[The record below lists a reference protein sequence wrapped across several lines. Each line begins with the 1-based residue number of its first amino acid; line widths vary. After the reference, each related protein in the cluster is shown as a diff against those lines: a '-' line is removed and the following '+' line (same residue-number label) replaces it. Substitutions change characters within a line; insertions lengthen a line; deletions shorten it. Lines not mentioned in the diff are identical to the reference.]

1 MIAFNFFSIQWRWGL
16 TGQSEAEC
24 ATQSNSGWPHS
35 FTRSPSGTLHS
46 DWLQSHSGRLVK
58 VCRQL
63 LLSPSWCI
71 KVILTTD
78 NKDLPPWSPSS
89 KHGRNNFGW
98 SQVLHQNSAAS
109 SGHLKNCSVWRYIE
123 LWLNL
128 FDASGFVTSGSYL
141 QQKNLWKKQLYCK
154 KILLWSLPVELV
166 ITHSTSEETDISPKS
181 RRKPK

>member
-1 MIAFNFFSIQWRWGL
+1 MVGTNWSIR
-16 TGQSEAEC
+16 
-24 ATQSNSGWPHS
+24 GWVCHIIK
-35 FTRSPSGTLHS
+35 LWVHS
-46 DWLQSHSGRLVK
+46 DWLQSHLGRLVK

-63 LLSPSWCI
+63 LLSPSWWI

-78 NKDLPPWSPSS
+78 NKELPPWSPSS
-89 KHGRNNFGW
+89 KHGRNNFGCATVSNHW

-141 QQKNLWKKQLYCK
+141 QQKISKKQEN
-154 KILLWSLPVELV
+154 ITLV
-166 ITHSTSEETDISPKS
+166 PNCRVSNNTFNIWRNRYISKESEETKIEFKWLLEMWNVFWMC
-181 RRKPK
+181 K